1 MTAILKIIK
10 AKYLFIVYLIAI
22 VNFVIIKFFGD
33 IQRVIDRI
41 EMVRAQKVEGYWNL
55 QLVPF
60 RTITS
65 SMNSFLRFGIDHPAS
80 IVFIAN
86 IILFVP
92 MGFLVPS
99 VLRKSSFLKT
109 MGISLGIIVAIEIIQ
124 YVTNLGATDIDDVIL
139 NMTGCLIGY
148 MVYMVS
154 VELYKKWDK
163 RFRTLS

>member
-1 MTAILKIIK
+1 MTAILKNIK
-10 AKYLFIVYLIAI
+10 AKHLFVVYLIAL

-41 EMVRAQKVEGYWNL
+41 EMVRAQKVGGYWNL

-65 SMNSFLRFGIDHPAS
+65 SMDSFLRFGIEDPAS
-80 IVFIAN
+80 IAFIAN

-92 MGFLVPS
+92 MSFLVPF
-99 VLRKSSFLKT
+99 VLRNPSFLKT
-109 MGISLGIIVAIEIIQ
+109 MGISLGIIVSIEIIQ

-148 MVYMVS
+148 MVYVVS
-154 VELYKKWDK
+154 VELYKKLNK

>member
-1 MTAILKIIK
+1 MTAIFKFIK
-10 AKYLFIVYLIAI
+10 AKHLFVVYLIAI
-22 VNFVIIKFFGD
+22 INFVVIKFFGN
-33 IQRVIDRI
+33 IQSVIDRI
-41 EMVRAQKVEGYWNL
+41 EMVRAQKVDGYWNL

-65 SMNSFLRFGIDHPAS
+65 SINSFFRFGTDHPAS
-80 IVFIAN
+80 IAFIAN

-92 MGFLVPS
+92 MGFLIPF

-109 MGISLGIIVAIEIIQ
+109 MGISLGIIVAIEFIQ

-139 NMTGCLIGY
+139 NMMGCLIGY

-154 VELYKKWDK
+154 VELYIKFYK
-163 RFRTLS
+163 